1 MSKIT
6 RIMWSGTQLLQSS
19 EIPEIRLKKV
29 YYSIYY
35 VMIPQI
41 TSNPSL
47 KRDTYPEPV
56 HFRRQNYYKRR
67 KRSET
72 LVCVS
77 ILNGISEKVIS

>member
-1 MSKIT
+1 M
-6 RIMWSGTQLLQSS
+6 QSS

-29 YYSIYY
+29 CIILSTSY

-72 LVCVS
+72 LVCVCQS
-77 ILNGISEKVIS
+77 LMEFPRK